1 MERRRYLQ
9 RLATAADLPAEP
21 LPWVPLVEIAGD
33 SRVLIEHHRGVVE
46 YDTKQIRIKVS
57 YGQVCVSGCNLQLAQ
72 MSRSQL
78 IITGTIQSVC
88 VQRSG
93 GK

>member
-1 MERRRYLQ
+1 MGRRRYLQ
-9 RLATAADLPAEP
+9 RLAAAADLPAEP
-21 LPWVPLVEIAGD
+21 LPGMPLVEIAGD
-33 SRVLIEHHRGVVE
+33 CRVLIEHHQGVIE
-46 YDTKQIRIKVS
+46 YDTKQIRVKVS
-57 YGQVCVSGCNLQLAQ
+57 KGQICICGCGLQLAQ

-78 IITGTIQSVC
+78 IVIGTIQSVC